1 MNIIQR
7 ILLASIDRV
16 LFDGTSDRISFI
28 ESLKWKFYHMKKTK
42 SNYKINKEKYLEYK
56 TPFYILGREE
66 IEMLKDP
73 TDENIKECLLLI
85 LKDEYSSR
93 LEIRELIDNI
103 IKEVYPHNRFVEPYD
118 YDKPL
123 SPKEF
128 EKFLNILSDLP
139 QQHS

>member
-28 ESLKWKFYHMKKTK
+28 ESLKWKFYYMKKTK

-73 TDENIKECLLLI
+73 TEENIKDCLTVI
-85 LKDEYSSR
+85 LRDEYSR
-93 LEIRELIDNI
+93 LEIKELIDNTL
-103 IKEVYPHNRFVEPYD
+103 KEMCSHSIFIRPYRT
-118 YDKPL
+118 PL

-128 EKFLNILSDLP
+128 EKFLTIFRPDLPP